1 MYGIRTIAGL
11 GTWAGWITSYEYDKA
26 IDLGYKIEIL
36 KGYSFARKI
45 IFKEYVD
52 KLYQLRLEYTKDNPM
67 NLIAKLLMNSLYGKF
82 GMKSESNSVELFNMN
97 SKSDSDK
104 LTVILDDTGESIQDL
119 LTVGSWYIV

>member
-1 MYGIRTIAGL
+1 MEL
-11 GTWAGWITSYEYDKA
+11 CQK
-26 IDLGYKIEIL
+26 LGYKFEVL
-36 KGYSFARKI
+36 KGYKF
-45 IFKEYVD
+45 
-52 KLYQLRLEYTKDNPM
+52 QKDNIFRSYVERLYTIRTTYDKTDPM